1 MRVSTSRILEFRAR
15 PACPRL
21 NVGSLKEPVSTGS
34 RSPGWLMM
42 WEPGDIL
49 YQEAT
54 RLSPLSPRH
63 GPLKCAPLFLGYGYS
78 LAIVRNRYGPEIW
91 YN

>member
-54 RLSPLSPRH
+54 
-63 GPLKCAPLFLGYGYS
+63 G
-78 LAIVRNRYGPEIW
+78 
-91 YN
+91 